1 MTDEMR
7 ERFEKEAG
15 VLHDR
20 IHEVAALV
28 DYHTRVEIGWAPE
41 EAIPI
46 LADALEAAYQ
56 RGREAGLERAA
67 QMADEWEISVTDKF
81 GALIHYEDSQ
91 PDLAEAIRALGRR
104 EGE

>member
-56 RGREAGLERAA
+56 RGREAGLEEAA
-67 QMADEWEISVTDKF
+67 KEADRINDDQHE
-81 GALIHYEDSQ
+81 
-91 PDLAEAIRALGRR
+91 
-104 EGE
+104 